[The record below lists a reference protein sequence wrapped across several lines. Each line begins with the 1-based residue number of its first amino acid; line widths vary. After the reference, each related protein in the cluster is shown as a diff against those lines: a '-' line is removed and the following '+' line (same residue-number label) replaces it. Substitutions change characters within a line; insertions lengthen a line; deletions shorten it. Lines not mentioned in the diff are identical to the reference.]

1 MKSSGVSARVL
12 REKIKNVG
20 LRAEHEMK
28 PLLTPSILAANF
40 ANLEADI
47 KAAEKGGA
55 DYFHLDIMDG
65 HFVPNI
71 SFGPWIAKTM
81 KTITDVPLDAHLM
94 ITKPRE
100 YIPKFIDA
108 GVELIYPHVEASFDV
123 YRTVQMII
131 DQGAR
136 AGITLNPATPVSSV
150 EGVLDLIDSV
160 LLMSVCPG
168 FGGQKFIPSTMKKIT
183 DLRALLDEQKPNVR
197 IAVDGGVTLE
207 NVGDLRKA
215 GADFFIAG
223 SAVFKAPDIEQRVRD
238 FKKAMQ

>member
-1 MKSSGVSARVL
+1 MLV
-12 REKIKNVG
+12 
-20 LRAEHEMK
+20 MK

-47 KAAEKGGA
+47 KAAERGGA

-71 SFGPWIAKTM
+71 SFGPWVAKIM

-94 ITKPRE
+94 ITNPRE
-100 YIPKFIDA
+100 YIPKFLDA
-108 GVELIYPHVEASFDV
+108 GVELIYPHIEASYDV
-123 YRTVQMII
+123 YRTVQMIK
-131 DQGAR
+131 DHGGR
-136 AGITLNPATPVSSV
+136 AGITLNPATHVSMV

-160 LLMSVCPG
+160 LVMSVCPG
-168 FGGQKFIPSTMKKIT
+168 FGGQKFIPSTMKKIS
-183 DLRALLDEQKPNVR
+183 DLRALLDEQKPTVR

-207 NVGDLRKA
+207 NIPDLRKA

-223 SAVFKAPDIEQRVRD
+223 SAVFKAPDIEQRVHD
-238 FKKAMQ
+238 MKKAMQ

>member
-1 MKSSGVSARVL
+1 M
-12 REKIKNVG
+12 
-20 LRAEHEMK
+20 HK
-28 PLLTPSILAANF
+28 PLLTPSILAANY

-81 KTITDVPLDAHLM
+81 KKITDVPLDAHLM
-94 ITKPRE
+94 ITNPRE

-108 GVELIYPHVEASFDV
+108 GVELIYPHIEASYDV
-123 YRTVQMII
+123 YRTVQLII
-131 DQGAR
+131 DHGAR
-136 AGITLNPATPVSSV
+136 AGITLNPATSVQTV
-150 EGVLDLIDSV
+150 EGVIDLIDSV
-160 LLMSVCPG
+160 LIMSVCPG
-168 FGGQKFIPSTMKKIT
+168 FGGQKFIPSTMKKIS
-183 DLRALLDEQKPNVR
+183 DLRALLDEMKPSVR
-197 IAVDGGVTLE
+197 IAVDGGVTLD
-207 NVGDLRKA
+207 NVGNLRKA

-223 SAVFKAPDIEQRVRD
+223 SAVFKAPDIEKRVRD

>member
-1 MKSSGVSARVL
+1 MLV
-12 REKIKNVG
+12 
-20 LRAEHEMK
+20 MK

-47 KAAEKGGA
+47 KAAERGGA

-71 SFGPWIAKTM
+71 SFGPWVAKIM

-94 ITKPRE
+94 ITNPRE
-100 YIPKFIDA
+100 YIPRFLDA
-108 GVELIYPHVEASFDV
+108 GVELIYPHIEASYDV
-123 YRTVQMII
+123 YRTVQMIK
-131 DQGAR
+131 DHGGR
-136 AGITLNPATPVSSV
+136 AGITLNPATHVSMG

-160 LLMSVCPG
+160 LVMSVCPG
-168 FGGQKFIPSTMKKIT
+168 FGGQEFIPSTMKKIT
-183 DLRALLDEQKPNVR
+183 DLRTLLDEQKPSVR

-207 NVGDLRKA
+207 NIRDLRKA

-238 FKKAMQ
+238 LKKAMQ

>member
-1 MKSSGVSARVL
+1 
-12 REKIKNVG
+12 
-20 LRAEHEMK
+20 MK

-47 KAAEKGGA
+47 RAAEKGGA

-71 SFGPWIAKTM
+71 SFGPWIAKQM
-81 KTITDVPLDAHLM
+81 KAITDVPLDAHLM
-94 ITKPRE
+94 ITRPRE
-100 YIPKFIDA
+100 YIPMFIDA
-108 GVELIYPHVEASFDV
+108 GVKLIYPHVEASYDM
-123 YRTVQMII
+123 YRTVQTIT
-131 DQGAR
+131 DNGAR

-168 FGGQKFIPSTMKKIT
+168 FGGQSFIPSTMKKIT
-183 DLRALLDEQKPNVR
+183 DLRTLLDEQKPSVR
-197 IAVDGGVTLE
+197 IAVDGGVTLD
-207 NVGDLRKA
+207 NVGALRKA

-223 SAVFKAPDIEQRVRD
+223 SAVFKAPNIEQRVRD

>member
-1 MKSSGVSARVL
+1 MVV
-12 REKIKNVG
+12 
-20 LRAEHEMK
+20 MK

-47 KAAEKGGA
+47 KAAERGGA

-71 SFGPWIAKTM
+71 SFGPWVAKIM
-81 KTITDVPLDAHLM
+81 KTITDLPLDAHLM
-94 ITKPRE
+94 ITNPRE
-100 YIPKFIDA
+100 YIPKFLDA
-108 GVELIYPHVEASFDV
+108 GVKLIYPHIEASYDV
-123 YRTVQMII
+123 YRTVQMIK
-131 DQGAR
+131 DHGGR
-136 AGITLNPATPVSSV
+136 AGITLNPATHVSMV

-160 LLMSVCPG
+160 LVMSVCPG
-168 FGGQKFIPSTMKKIT
+168 FGGQEFIPSTMKKIA
-183 DLRALLDEQKPNVR
+183 DLRTLLDEQKPSIR

-207 NVGDLRKA
+207 NIQDLRKA

-238 FKKAMQ
+238 MKEAMQ

>member
-1 MKSSGVSARVL
+1 M
-12 REKIKNVG
+12 
-20 LRAEHEMK
+20 HE

-71 SFGPWIAKTM
+71 SFGPWVAKQM
-81 KTITDVPLDAHLM
+81 RAITDLPLDAHLM
-94 ITKPRE
+94 ITNPRE

-108 GVELIYPHVEASFDV
+108 GVELIYPHIEAAYDI

-131 DQGAR
+131 DHGAK
-136 AGITLNPATPVSSV
+136 AGITLNPATSIQTV
-150 EGVLDLIDSV
+150 EGVIDLIDSV

-168 FGGQKFIPSTMKKIT
+168 FGGQKFIPSTLKKIT
-183 DLRALLDEQKPNVR
+183 DLRALLDELKPEVR

-207 NVGDLRKA
+207 NVGALRKA

>member
-1 MKSSGVSARVL
+1 MLV
-12 REKIKNVG
+12 
-20 LRAEHEMK
+20 MK

-40 ANLEADI
+40 ATLEADV
-47 KAAEKGGA
+47 KAAERGGA

-71 SFGPWIAKTM
+71 SFGPWVAKIM
-81 KTITDVPLDAHLM
+81 KTITDLPLDAHLM
-94 ITKPRE
+94 ITNPRE
-100 YIPKFIDA
+100 YIPKFLDA
-108 GVELIYPHVEASFDV
+108 GVELIYPHIEASYDV

-131 DQGAR
+131 DHGGR
-136 AGITLNPATPVSSV
+136 AGITLNPATHVSMV

-160 LLMSVCPG
+160 LVMSVCPG
-168 FGGQKFIPSTMKKIT
+168 FGGQEFIPSTMKKIA
-183 DLRALLDEQKPNVR
+183 DLRTLLDEQKPSIR

-207 NVGDLRKA
+207 NIQDLRKA

-238 FKKAMQ
+238 MKEAMQ